1 MFSTKADADPV
12 KTEITFVARAPSP
25 ASAIHKQAVML
36 RRLSA
41 EASRAQLRPTPI
53 TASCQR
59 ADGPR

>member
-25 ASAIHKQAVML
+25 AIHKQAVML